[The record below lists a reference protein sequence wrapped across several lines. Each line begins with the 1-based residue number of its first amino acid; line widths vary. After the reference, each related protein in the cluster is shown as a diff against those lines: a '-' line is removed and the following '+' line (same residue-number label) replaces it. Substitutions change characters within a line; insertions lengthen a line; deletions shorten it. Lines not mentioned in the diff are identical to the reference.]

1 MFLGAKLVCFSHSHN
16 PPFVSFYIPNV
27 WYIDKSA
34 KKDSSRGITHA
45 AGIIKKR
52 AGSFGDFQ
60 FFVYLCTSPIKSITI
75 NNKYYG
81 TESKTHER

>member
-1 MFLGAKLVCFSHSHN
+1 MQQELS
-16 PPFVSFYIPNV
+16 
-27 WYIDKSA
+27 
-34 KKDSSRGITHA
+34 
-45 AGIIKKR
+45 KKR